1 MTRNVMRQDP
11 RCAMT
16 LNRILSWLPFRRFF
30 ASRYRYANAM
40 PDMTIFGYHPY
51 SAYSIG
57 VPPQIIATAVG
68 WLATRAPR
76 KGAIPPD
83 VLEAL
88 RHFHRYHVTDEA
100 CLGDHDCGLCLE
112 HYDRGEFLVFIP
124 PETYYVLPRMVLHYI
139 EEHGYCPPKKF
150 LDDLRELWFSESG
163 QSCRS
168 GKCDAVTE
176 PGLKSRQEAV
186 FRGIER
192 NLDKL
197 IETDKSA
204 LEQQG
209 VTVTDASSRT
219 HHCKNEWFP
228 SWSYRFESRR
238 MHRSSEIALV
248 TVCITFEQPIHTDS
262 PQNVSVWLQSEIF
275 EDGQFSRWQR
285 TKEESL
291 PIVKLVE
298 LGITEV
304 VVKKIE
310 EGNEE
315 LNRK

>member
-1 MTRNVMRQDP
+1 MTKFSYSGSL
-11 RCAMT
+11 A
-16 LNRILSWLPFRRFF
+16 
-30 ASRYRYANAM
+30 
-40 PDMTIFGYHPY
+40 Y
-51 SAYSIG
+51 SAELN
-57 VPPQIIATAVG
+57 ATAIG
-68 WLATRAPR
+68 WLATRVPR
-76 KGAIPPD
+76 KGTIPPD

-88 RHFHRYHVTDEA
+88 RHFHRYHITDEGY
-100 CLGDHDCGLCLE
+100 LDYHNCGICLE
-112 HYDRGEFLVFIP
+112 YLDRGEFLVFIP

-150 LDDLRELWFSESG
+150 LDDLRKLWFSESG

-168 GKCDAVTE
+168 GKCDAVAE
-176 PGLKSRQEAV
+176 LGLKDRGGVV

-197 IETDKSA
+197 IETDKAA

-209 VTVTDASSRT
+209 ITVTDASSRT
-219 HHCKNEWFP
+219 HHCENEWFP

-238 MHRSSEIALV
+238 MHRGSEIALI
-248 TVCITFEQPIHTDS
+248 TVCITFGEPIHTDS
-262 PQNVSVWLQSEIF
+262 QQNVSVWLQSEIF
-275 EDGQFSRWQR
+275 EDGQFPRWQR

-298 LGITEV
+298 LGVTHV

-310 EGNEE
+310 DGHEE
-315 LNRK
+315 LNGK